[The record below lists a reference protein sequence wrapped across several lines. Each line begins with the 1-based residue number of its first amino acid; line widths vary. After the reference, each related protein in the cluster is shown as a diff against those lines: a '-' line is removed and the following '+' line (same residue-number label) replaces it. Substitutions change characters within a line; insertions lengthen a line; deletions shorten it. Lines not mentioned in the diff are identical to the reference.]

1 MLLNNCGVNEEL
13 IGHTKRYLK
22 TKENKNT
29 PKSVKCSKSGT
40 KKEVYGNTGLPQ
52 ETRKISNK
60 QYKLTFKETR
70 KRRTNKP
77 KVRRRKKI
85 INIRV
90 KISEI
95 EI

>member
-52 ETRKISNK
+52 ETRKKSNK
-60 QYKLTFKETR
+60 
-70 KRRTNKP
+70 
-77 KVRRRKKI
+77 
-85 INIRV
+85 
-90 KISEI
+90 
-95 EI
+95 